1 MQTAHGNLLIYLLM
15 LSISNKWVYKIK
27 RHADD
32 SIERFKE
39 RLVALRFQSNLV
51 LLLTKLIYSRN
62 SW

>member
-51 LLLTKLIYSRN
+51 LQLTKLIYSRN